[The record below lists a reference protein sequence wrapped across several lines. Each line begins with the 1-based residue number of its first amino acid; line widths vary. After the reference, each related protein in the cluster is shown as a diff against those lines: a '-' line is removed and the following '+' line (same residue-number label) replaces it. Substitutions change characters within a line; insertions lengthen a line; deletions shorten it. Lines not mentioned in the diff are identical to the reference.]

1 MIDSMELAD
10 LYRDRIV
17 RQPGILAGKPVVAGT
32 RISVDLVVGCFAGG
46 MSDVEILAEFPQVTR
61 DDLRACLAY
70 AADALRGQV
79 PIGSAA

>member
-1 MIDSMELAD
+1 MISHMDLAD

-17 RQPGILAGKPVVAGT
+17 RSPAVLAGKPVVAGT

-46 MSDVEILAEFPQVTR
+46 MSEAEVLAEFPHVTH

-70 AADALRGQV
+70 AADVLRGQV
-79 PIGSAA
+79 PTGSAA